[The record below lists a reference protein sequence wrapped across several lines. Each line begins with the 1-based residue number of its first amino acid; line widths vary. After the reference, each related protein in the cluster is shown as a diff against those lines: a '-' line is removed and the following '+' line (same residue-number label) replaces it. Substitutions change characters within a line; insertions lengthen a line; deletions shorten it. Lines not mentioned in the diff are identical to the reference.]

1 MARKYGLN
9 SPQSIMCTGP
19 ETGES
24 LYMFKS
30 GERFYI
36 WNQMDGD
43 VWKITKSR
51 DLNEILELMRKSQL
65 GSLKLKKI
73 S

>member
-1 MARKYGLN
+1 MAREYGLN
-9 SPQSIMCTGP
+9 SLQAIMCTGR

-30 GERFYI
+30 GDRFYI

-43 VWKITKSR
+43 VWEITKSR
-51 DLNEILELMRKSQL
+51 DLYEILELMHKSQL
-65 GSLKLKKI
+65 KSLKLKTI

>member
-1 MARKYGLN
+1 MARKYGLT
-9 SPQSIMCTGP
+9 SPQAIMCTGR

-30 GERFYI
+30 GDRFYI

-43 VWKITKSR
+43 VWEITKSQN
-51 DLNEILELMRKSQL
+51 LNEILELMHKSEL
-65 GSLKLKKI
+65 KSLKLKNI

>member
-1 MARKYGLN
+1 MAREYGLN
-9 SPQSIMCTGP
+9 SPQAIMCTGP

-30 GERFYI
+30 GDRFYI

-43 VWKITKSR
+43 VWEITKSR